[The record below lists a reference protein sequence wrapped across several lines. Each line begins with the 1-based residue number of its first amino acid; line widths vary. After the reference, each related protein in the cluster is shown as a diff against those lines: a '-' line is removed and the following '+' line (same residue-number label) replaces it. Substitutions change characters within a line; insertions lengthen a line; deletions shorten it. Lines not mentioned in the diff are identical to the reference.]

1 MCDSIE
7 EGEIDMNI
15 ADIDKMEDSLKT
27 ITKYLLLLNE
37 EEILQVSEA
46 ITTLVA
52 TIGKVVK

>member
-1 MCDSIE
+1 MDIT
-7 EGEIDMNI
+7 
-15 ADIDKMEDSLKT
+15 DIDKMEASLKT